1 MSYFDERIGDIPYL
15 KELARAI
22 KEDRMDFEK
31 GVEWFFHC
39 ALLPYYQPI
48 DWDGMNI
55 DAGHII
61 YRLSDFLPEE
71 KRSKIEIYPNPHG
84 GSLIINDYPWDS
96 LEDWRKQWEKYHSY
110 IPPIIKKLPASFDFL
125 K

>member
-84 GSLIINDYPWDS
+84 GSLIINDYHWDS